1 MKLIRCFM
9 LLLCLTAGLTVCLA
23 ADAPATKSP
32 AKSAAAS
39 KSVKVN
45 AKDGATMVW
54 VSAGEFTMGNDKN
67 ESFWQRPQHKVYLD
81 GYWIYKNDVT
91 VAQYRK
97 FCQATKSTMP
107 QQLAKSNDNYPVVNV
122 TWKAAKAYAQWAGGA
137 LPTEAQWEKAAR
149 GTDERNFPWGG
160 KGIVEHVGSY
170 PSGASPYGC
179 MDMAGNVMQYCADLF
194 DANYYKFSPSHNPAD
209 TDRNL
214 LLEQNKKS
222 AMKQKDKDVGTT
234 VVGRGA
240 SYKWQQPVTF
250 SSTMRFSCIMTG
262 SEDTGFRCVVNSPA
276 P

>member
-1 MKLIRCFM
+1 
-9 LLLCLTAGLTVCLA
+9 
-23 ADAPATKSP
+23 
-32 AKSAAAS
+32 
-39 KSVKVN
+39 
-45 AKDGATMVW
+45 
-54 VSAGEFTMGNDKN
+54 
-67 ESFWQRPQHKVYLD
+67 
-81 GYWIYKNDVT
+81 
-91 VAQYRK
+91 
-97 FCQATKSTMP
+97 
-107 QQLAKSNDNYPVVNV
+107 
-122 TWKAAKAYAQWAGGA
+122 
-137 LPTEAQWEKAAR
+137 
-149 GTDERNFPWGG
+149 
-160 KGIVEHVGSY
+160 VGSY